1 MNKEAHEYYENLSD
15 QQRIDFLARFI
26 FHLSET
32 ARGSY
37 PEAGVDKEQAI
48 KNLRAFNEIV
58 QVVSKQLL
66 AALGI
71 WAIRDAYPQDVFV
84 DLIFRIA
91 QRGDAQAQMDF
102 QWAFA
107 MSLSDIGVLKADA

>member
-15 QQRIDFLARFI
+15 QQRIEFLAGFI
-26 FHLSET
+26 FYLSEI

-37 PEAGVDKEQAI
+37 TEAEVAEKQAI

-58 QVVSKQLL
+58 HRVSTQLL

-71 WAIRDAYPQDVFV
+71 YSERVAYPQDVFV
-84 DLIFRIA
+84 HLISETA
-91 QRGDAQAQMDF
+91 KQGDAQAQMDF
-102 QWAFA
+102 NWAFA
-107 MSLSDIGVLKADA
+107 KSLSDIGVLDADA

>member
-15 QQRIDFLARFI
+15 QQRIAFLARLI
-26 FHLSET
+26 FHLSQI

-37 PEAGVDKEQAI
+37 TEAGVAEKQAI

-58 QVVSKQLL
+58 QMVSMQLL

-71 WAIRDAYPQDVFV
+71 YSERVAYPQDVFV
-84 DLIFRIA
+84 DLISDTA
-91 QRGDAQAQMDF
+91 QQGDAQAQMDF
-102 QWAFA
+102 HWAFA
-107 MSLSDIGVLKADA
+107 KSLSDIGVLKADA